1 MKRFFRVQSHQACP
15 GQFKGHTLV
24 LQVTYVIVPNKKEY
38 SNNTFKYMDV
48 CILSPFFVNKMIDYY
63 ANYANFNW
71 YVNIL
76 IILHILTYVSE

>member
-1 MKRFFRVQSHQACP
+1 MKCFFRVQSHQACP

-24 LQVTYVIVPNKKEY
+24 LQVTYVIVLNKKEKQKQHI
-38 SNNTFKYMDV
+38 FIHV
-48 CILSPFFVNKMIDYY
+48 CLYFISFFVNEIIDYY

-71 YVNIL
+71 HVNIL